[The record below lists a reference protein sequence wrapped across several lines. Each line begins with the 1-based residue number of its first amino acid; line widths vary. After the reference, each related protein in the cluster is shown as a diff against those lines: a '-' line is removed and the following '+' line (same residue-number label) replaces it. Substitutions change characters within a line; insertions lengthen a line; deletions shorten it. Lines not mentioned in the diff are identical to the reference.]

1 MYERQVTLELVVL
14 GPVDCEVLS
23 TAYVLPGR
31 APGLALV
38 ASINVP
44 PPFQQEAQM
53 RGILTMQAAKR
64 PSAVLSARNRG
75 SERNQRKKIARRGR
89 RWTKSKD
96 DYPLLR
102 ATRTGRQDSAATPH
116 EATHS

>member
-1 MYERQVTLELVVL
+1 MRSAEHCLCVAGQ
-14 GPVDCEVLS
+14 S
-23 TAYVLPGR
+23 A
-31 APGLALV
+31 GLALV

-53 RGILTMQAAKR
+53 RGILTMQAAKG
-64 PSAVLSARNRG
+64 PSAGLSARNRR
-75 SERNQRKKIARRGR
+75 SERNQEKKKLPVGRR
-89 RWTKSKD
+89 RWTKSKEA
-96 DYPLLR
+96 YPLLR

>member
-53 RGILTMQAAKR
+53 RGVLTGQVAKR
-64 PSAVLSARNRG
+64 PSAGLSARSRG
-75 SERNQRKKIARRGR
+75 YERNQRRAGGRGR
-89 RWTKSKD
+89 G
-96 DYPLLR
+96 
-102 ATRTGRQDSAATPH
+102 GRSVTQPPRRPGSSAA
-116 EATHS
+116 